1 MAFTYLGLRLA
12 VLGTSEKIFKAVFH
26 VIIMNVSIVLPIYKA
41 NKEIL
46 QRVLTAVKKQK
57 FSGGVEVLPIDK
69 GWGMAKQMN
78 YGINKSKYE
87 IVVTLPQDCI
97 PEGEHWLEN
106 LVGPLK
112 DSAIV
117 ASASKVHFPVQ
128 LWGRFGIFTRAMT
141 LNEKGTI
148 TPLLDEKGD
157 AYRKSTLKEV
167 GLFNETHFRTA
178 GEDFDMYMKMKE
190 KGKIAYPDAIVLHI
204 HPTTF
209 QQRLRK
215 IYQYA
220 NGYGALLRKYG
231 PKMPRWYIGFLK
243 AVPVIGIFFQI
254 ISYSV
259 KKGFR
264 LFPAYI
270 IASVIGH
277 GHFLRGFW
285 KGFFSGKQTV

>member
-178 GEDFDMYMKMKE
+178 GEDFDMYMKIKE
-190 KGKIAYPDAIVLHI
+190 KGKIAYPNAVVLHV

-209 QQRLRK
+209 KQRLRK
-215 IYQYA
+215 TYQYA
-220 NGYGALLRKYG
+220 NGFGALLRMYG
-231 PKMPRWYIGFLK
+231 FRIPRGYVGLLK
-243 AVPVIGIFFQI
+243 ALPIAGILLQFV
-254 ISYSV
+254 SYPWR
-259 KKGFR
+259 KG
-264 LFPAYI
+264 LALLPAYLVT
-270 IASVIGH
+270 SVISH
-277 GHFLRGFW
+277 PYFLHGFW

>member
-1 MAFTYLGLRLA
+1 MDASVVLPLYKADGA
-12 VLGTSEKIFKAVFH
+12 VLKKVVDS
-26 VIIMNVSIVLPIYKA
+26 L
-41 NKEIL
+41 
-46 QRVLTAVKKQK
+46 KKQK
-57 FSGGVEVLPIDK
+57 FSGKFEILPIDK
-69 GWGMAKQMN
+69 GWGLAKQMN
-78 YGINKSKYE
+78 YGIKKAKYE
-87 IVVTLPQDCI
+87 IVVMLPQDCI
-97 PEGEHWLEN
+97 PDGEDWLEK
-106 LVGPLK
+106 LVEPLK
-112 DSAIV
+112 DKAVV
-117 ASASKVHFPVQ
+117 ASASKVHMPIS
-128 LWGRFGIFTRAMT
+128 LWNTFDTFSKAMT
-141 LNEKGTI
+141 LNERGII

-157 AYRKSTLKEV
+157 AYRKKTIKEV
-167 GLFNETHFRTA
+167 GLFDEVNFRTA